1 VRTVIAILLLVAFGC
16 ASAPMDEDDE
26 PSTDEV
32 AVALD
37 GVPAHLRE
45 AALAACPGLKAE
57 RAAKETEEGVR
68 YVEISGRTAD
78 GAPVDIVLTEAG
90 EVVAVEVTVEVA
102 ASPENL
108 RAAAAARVP
117 GLSLSRAE
125 RLLKK
130 GVTTWEFRGTAAGRV
145 YEIVVAESGEVLEV
159 ED

>member
-1 VRTVIAILLLVAFGC
+1 MRFALAAALLLAGC

-26 PSTDEV
+26 TSSDEV

-37 GVPAHLRE
+37 GVPANVRE

-57 RAAKETEEGVR
+57 SAARETEEGVK
-68 YVEISGRTAD
+68 YIEITGKDAS

-90 EVVAVEVTVEVA
+90 EVVAVETLVDVA
-102 ASPENL
+102 AAPENL
-108 RAAAAARVP
+108 RAAAVARVP
-117 GLSLSRAE
+117 GLVLSKAE

-130 GVTTWEFRGTAAGRV
+130 GVTTWEFKGKAGGKV
-145 YEIVVAESGEVLEV
+145 YEIVVAESGEILEV